1 MATNEHCTPDGVMSM
16 KRRTGLRRTAE
27 YPFREKTSGWAF
39 GWQVKTTDMDGDGL
53 DEILSPSDRVEMLKL
68 R

>member
-1 MATNEHCTPDGVMSM
+1 MSM